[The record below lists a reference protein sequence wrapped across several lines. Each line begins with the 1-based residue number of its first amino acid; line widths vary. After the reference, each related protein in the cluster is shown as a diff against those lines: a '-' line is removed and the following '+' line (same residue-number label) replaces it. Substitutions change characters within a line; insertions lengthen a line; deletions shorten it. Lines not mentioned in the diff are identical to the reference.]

1 MISYVYCA
9 PCYLLIPSPLV
20 ESTKE
25 LIQVLE
31 LVISLFPAQQ
41 YCTTDTEVDVIL
53 LFLLREL

>member
-20 ESTKE
+20 ESAKE

-31 LVISLFPAQQ
+31 LVICLFPAQLC
-41 YCTTDTEVDVIL
+41 CTTDTELDVGL